1 MDRER
6 HLYHGSIMKE
16 LDIILA
22 NAESHADGS
31 KVAYFTSD
39 RVYALVCCRGR
50 EENFV
55 TMGLKDG
62 VQHYYE
68 RFPDQLKIMYEG
80 KEGFLYRPLSSAG
93 LTNISG
99 HTWKSHADVPVSL
112 YEHVPDIYEEILRE
126 EAVGNVIIHRYG
138 EIDPDEQKLHANYVR
153 DHMDDPMFSEYRNFL
168 FCHFS
173 SLWV

>member
-1 MDRER
+1 MFSDGHFYAGRHNHKKEGNAKSVSVKILNWKGQIAMDRER

-39 RVYALVCCRGR
+39 RVYALVCCRGG

-62 VQHYYE
+62 VQHY
-68 RFPDQLKIMYEG
+68 LNA
-80 KEGFLYRPLSSAG
+80 FLTS
-93 LTNISG
+93 
-99 HTWKSHADVPVSL
+99 
-112 YEHVPDIYEEILRE
+112 
-126 EAVGNVIIHRYG
+126 
-138 EIDPDEQKLHANYVR
+138 
-153 DHMDDPMFSEYRNFL
+153 
-168 FCHFS
+168 
-173 SLWV
+173 